1 MTGEAVIGINFHHT
15 DLMRGC
21 LDLSCDIQLCCY
33 IQRVGATAVIFM
45 ALMLRS
51 PLTVVLCCPVLL
63 PVADHITGNV
73 KGGAH
78 GFYICCA

>member
-1 MTGEAVIGINFHHT
+1 MTGEAVISINFHHT

-33 IQRVGATAVIFM
+33 IQRVGPDRGDLH

-73 KGGAH
+73 KGCGH
-78 GFYICCA
+78 GFYICCS